1 MNNTIGGMIG
11 FGLFAICY
19 VVYLLFRK
27 NASER
32 IWSVGRVIAYQ
43 LPLIFICVSYLA
55 VFAVYDHQELG
66 NMMSQNTVH
75 FKKGSL
81 QVSSEENYSEQEA
94 YEQITKGKFY
104 VWLEDADS
112 YEIEVGKG
120 TLSYEKDAK
129 GFYQPTYLFSATV
142 NGAKSEIAIPAI
154 KK

>member
-1 MNNTIGGMIG
+1 MNNTIGRMIG

-19 VVYLLFRK
+19 AVYLLFRK

-81 QVSSEENYSEQEA
+81 QVSSEETYSEQEDQA
-94 YEQITKGKFY
+94 A
-104 VWLEDADS
+104 V
-112 YEIEVGKG
+112 
-120 TLSYEKDAK
+120 
-129 GFYQPTYLFSATV
+129 YQLKQMSH
-142 NGAKSEIAIPAI
+142 EEAIRI
-154 KK
+154 SR